1 MKKLLAVFL
10 LITLAFSSSFTGAVS
25 ADDEQFTLSGADF
38 VKNIKAGWNLG
49 NTFDAYAPSKGPLEQ
64 ETAWGNPAT
73 TPLMISKVAKTG
85 FNAIRI
91 PVSWGSQTDVSNDEQ
106 GNVIYTVDP
115 DFIKRVK
122 RVVGWCK
129 YTNQA
134 GTTENMYV
142 IVNMHHDDG
151 HWLNISAS
159 ETEWLEV
166 KNQYKQTWEQIADAF
181 KDYDEHLILESANE
195 ITATYTF
202 DNTYDYSG
210 QCHDGDKKCWWG
222 HSQKVFDR
230 QNELYQIFY
239 DVVRNSGGNNDKRYL
254 MYPTYGAQWYENQI
268 SRLWLPEN
276 DDHSIVDIHWYSV
289 ENQIK
294 ESTRQ
299 GFANTWLKYT
309 KPYGVGVVIGECGF
323 DESYNSDE
331 KVNWANTFV
340 KDIRQNFNIPI
351 FIWDDG
357 GDMKLLDRKT
367 VPYDWTANSQAVVQA
382 IIEVSHNKVYELGDV
397 DSNGEF
403 SQIDVLLFIK
413 YLKKAPGFMETL
425 PEFADMNSDG
435 SFDMKDLILMR
446 RKLAELTV

>member
-10 LITLAFSSSFTGAVS
+10 LITLVFSSSFTGAVS

-91 PVSWGSQTDVSNDEQ
+91 PVSWGSQTDVSTDEQ

-129 YTNQA
+129 NN
-134 GTTENMYV
+134 NMYV
-142 IVNMHHDDG
+142 IVNMHHDDNRDSNG
-151 HWLNISAS
+151 WLNIGADDA
-159 ETEWLEV
+159 EWENI
-166 KNQYKQTWEQIADAF
+166 KEQYRQTWEQIADAF
-181 KDYDEHLILESANE
+181 KDYDEQLILEAGNE
-195 ITATYTF
+195 ILATTA
-202 DNTYDYSG
+202 YDG
-210 QCHDGDKKCWWG
+210 CGTGTKDKCWWG
-222 HSQKVFDR
+222 HGQRSFDR

-268 SRLWLPEN
+268 SRLWLPED

-289 ENQIK
+289 DNQIK

-323 DESYNSDE
+323 NESYNSDK

-357 GDMKLLDRKT
+357 GNMKLLDRKT